1 MSLKNTNNLLL
12 VALLVFVLAV
22 SFITYFGQSSHIYGG
37 GSFSNILALSNE
49 TDVVGPI
56 DIQNNTL
63 TNYVNSL
70 YDSQVES
77 IEAKYDSGSISLEER
92 NKQLNAVLKN
102 RDLTVST
109 INKLSATKKDIL
121 TGNIT
126 KNDILSKINS
136 INDLDSD
143 LKSELNATLNGY

>member
-1 MSLKNTNNLLL
+1 MNLKNTNNLLL
-12 VALLVFVLAV
+12 MAIALFLIAL
-22 SFITYFGQSSHIYGG
+22 SFITYFGHLSPNYGG
-37 GSFSNILALSNE
+37 GTFSNIIAGSNE
-49 TDVVGPI
+49 TNVAGAI

-63 TNYVNSL
+63 SNYVNSL
-70 YDSQVES
+70 YDSQVTT
-77 IEAKYDSGSISLEER
+77 IEAKYNSGSISLVER

-102 RDLTVST
+102 RDITLST
-109 INKLSATKKDIL
+109 INKLSAAKTDIF

-126 KNDILSKINS
+126 KQDILVKINS

>member
-12 VALLVFVLAV
+12 IALVVFVLAV
-22 SFITYFGQSSHIYGG
+22 SFITYFGQGSHIYGV
-37 GSFSNILALSNE
+37 GSFSNILGLSNE

-70 YDSQVES
+70 YDSQVVS

-109 INKLSATKKDIL
+109 INRLSTTKKDFL

-126 KNDILSKINS
+126 KQDILTKINS
-136 INDLDSD
+136 IDDLDSD

>member
-12 VALLVFVLAV
+12 VALVVFVLAV
-22 SFITYFGQSSHIYGG
+22 SFITYFGHGSLIYGG
-37 GSFSNILALSNE
+37 GSFSNILGLSNE

-102 RDLTVST
+102 RDLTLST
-109 INKLSATKKDIL
+109 INKLSATKKDIF

-126 KNDILSKINS
+126 KNDILNKINS